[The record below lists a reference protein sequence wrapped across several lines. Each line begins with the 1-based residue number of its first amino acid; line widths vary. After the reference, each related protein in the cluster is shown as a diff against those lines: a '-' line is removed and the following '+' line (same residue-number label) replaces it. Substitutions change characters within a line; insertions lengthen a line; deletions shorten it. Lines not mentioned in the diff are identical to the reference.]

1 MSKTYNRYSKF
12 SANGKMKLVPF
23 VEVPESATDRY
34 DYYIV
39 GKTRLDTLSFAHYK
53 DPNYGWLI
61 LQANPSVGGL
71 EFKIPDGTLLRIPYP
86 LETSIVAYENSLKL
100 YEELYGLE

>member
-1 MSKTYNRYSKF
+1 MPIPYNRYRKF
-12 SANGKMKLVPF
+12 SANGTMKLVPF
-23 VEVPESATDRY
+23 AEIPMSPTDRY

-39 GKTRLDTLSFAHYK
+39 GKTRLDTLSYRHYK

-61 LQANPSVGGL
+61 LQANPELGGL

-86 LETSIVAYENSLKL
+86 LDVSISAYENSIKV
-100 YEELYGLE
+100 YDEIYGID